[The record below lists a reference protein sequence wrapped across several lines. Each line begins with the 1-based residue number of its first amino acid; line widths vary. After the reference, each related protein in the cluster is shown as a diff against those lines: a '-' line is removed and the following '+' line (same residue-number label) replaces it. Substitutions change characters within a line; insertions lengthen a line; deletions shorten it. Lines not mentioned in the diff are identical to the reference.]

1 MKSFASLLVLA
12 PLASAALISQTQ
24 NDVTNGGGCKK
35 MTVLFARGTTEPGNM
50 GLVAGPPFVSALGA
64 MAGGAGNVAVQG
76 IEYPADVP
84 GFLVGGDK
92 KGSALMAKMV
102 GQVRAQCPD
111 TALIMAGYS

>member
-1 MKSFASLLVLA
+1 
-12 PLASAALISQTQ
+12 
-24 NDVTNGGGCKK
+24 
-35 MTVLFARGTTEPGNM
+35 M

-64 MAGGAGNVAVQG
+64 MAGGAANVAVQG
-76 IEYPADVP
+76 VEYPADVP

-102 GQVRAQCPD
+102 GQIRAQCPD